1 MNDPTRT
8 RKIRKKALAAESRDD
23 RFELK
28 LAEFSAPFGE
38 EQPWRIATDELELG
52 ETWLALRPER
62 GSLH

>member
-1 MNDPTRT
+1 MNYPTRT
-8 RKIRKKALAAESRDD
+8 RKPRQKERDADRGDD

-52 ETWLALRPER
+52 ETWRALWPER